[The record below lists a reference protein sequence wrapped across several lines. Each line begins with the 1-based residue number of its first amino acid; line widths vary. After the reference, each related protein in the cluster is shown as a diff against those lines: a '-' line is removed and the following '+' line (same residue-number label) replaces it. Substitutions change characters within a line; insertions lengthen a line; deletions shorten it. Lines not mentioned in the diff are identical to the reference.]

1 MCVAYFKTSRL
12 ARLPSVMTRSA
23 KQQHLASHIMLHQM
37 PASAY
42 AHGVGLCVSP
52 RRPAEVLMAP
62 HLYGH
67 PHAQARAI
75 EAARSNVE
83 THYAYICVQVEEFQR
98 RQGPLRWLSWWL
110 RSSGA

>member
-1 MCVAYFKTSRL
+1 
-12 ARLPSVMTRSA
+12 
-23 KQQHLASHIMLHQM
+23 
-37 PASAY
+37 
-42 AHGVGLCVSP
+42 
-52 RRPAEVLMAP
+52 MAP

-98 RQGPLRWLSWWL
+98 RQAPPRWLFDGCAQWAPEMISCISL
-110 RSSGA
+110 LQPPPCS